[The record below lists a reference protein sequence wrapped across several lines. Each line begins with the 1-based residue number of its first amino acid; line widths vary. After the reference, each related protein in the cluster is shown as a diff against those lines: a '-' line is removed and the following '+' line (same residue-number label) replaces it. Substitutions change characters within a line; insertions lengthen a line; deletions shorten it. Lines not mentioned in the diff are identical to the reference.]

1 MRGNLRK
8 LNPGANRQ
16 AMEKEQLTG
25 LVVCGGKSS
34 RMGTDKSKIIYH
46 REQQRYHLYKLLQKF
61 CKKVYISCSEEQAE
75 YIDHAYEFIPDDT
88 AYADIGPAA
97 SILSAV
103 KKYPGKNWLVVA
115 CDYPFIYEE
124 NMARFVRTLKEKT
137 EVAAFYNPP
146 KKVYEPLL
154 GYYSAK
160 CIDPMI
166 NILKGENYSLQH
178 YLKIVNANKHVA
190 TALEIKNINTPD
202 EMRAVKKALKEQED
216 GPGQQ

>member
-1 MRGNLRK
+1 VIGQICVNWIRGSTRTN
-8 LNPGANRQ
+8 
-16 AMEKEQLTG
+16 MEKEKLTG

-46 REQQRYHLYKLLQKF
+46 GEQQRYYLYKMLQAF
-61 CKKVYISCSEEQAE
+61 CAGVYISCNEEQAT
-75 YIDHAYEFIPDDT
+75 YMSPGYEFITDDE

-97 SILSAV
+97 SLLSAV
-103 KKYPGKNWLVVA
+103 KKFPGKNWLVIA
-115 CDYPFIYEE
+115 CDYPFIYTE
-124 NMARFVRTLKEKT
+124 NVARFVNTLKDKT

-160 CIDPMI
+160 AIEQMI
-166 NILKGENYSLQH
+166 HILKGENYSLQH

-190 TALEIKNINTPD
+190 DALEIKNINTPD
-202 EMRAVKKALKEQED
+202 EMRAVKEALKEENEQ
-216 GPGQQ
+216 GK